1 MAKKY
6 ERIKLTWGQAYPSM
20 STTICMQIVAGRLHE
35 AKRGAG
41 LCELWPRIMRK
52 HSQHDAMHRTFLR
65 PCYLSVALKG
75 QSRNLVASC
84 SWSTSDSRSLK
95 ISNSKPGWK
104 HTALTWN
111 QCPRGSCELIG
122 PVARTLGG
130 ANFKLQTQN
139 MKIQEKYKKY
149 FLGTFFGGRSISKVL
164 FDIVGICIDWR
175 IMMWIDL
182 VAWKGSVWVHFGTLV
197 RQKRGKVLKN

>member
-41 LCELWPRIMRK
+41 LCELWPRIMGK

-65 PCYLSVALKG
+65 PCYFLVAFKG
-75 QSRNLVASC
+75 QSRNLVAYC

-95 ISNSKPGWK
+95 ISNSKNLVGK

-111 QCPRGSCELIG
+111 QCPRESCELIG

-149 FLGTFFGGRSISKVL
+149 FLGTFFLEADL
-164 FDIVGICIDWR
+164 FQRFCLIW
-175 IMMWIDL
+175 L
-182 VAWKGSVWVHFGTLV
+182 ALT
-197 RQKRGKVLKN
+197 